1 MLSFAAGIY
10 GSNPPKKG
18 NKGNNGCVSGVP
30 TVSTY
35 ERLAFGG
42 EFGTVG
48 PTTSQM
54 ASVPADTRL
63 HDAAAEVRDRV
74 AYRALLAFT
83 FVLFVRPQDTIPVL
97 DPLHLA
103 EVFGT
108 FGILALGIGRLN
120 RGAPVT
126 KMSLELVA
134 VLAFGAIML
143 ATAPFSIWPGG
154 AVGVVTDLFSKVI
167 VVFVLILN
175 TLTTRTRFERFVE
188 VVVLSCCYVGVR
200 AVLDYAMGLNLVEDG
215 RAQGE
220 GGLFGNP
227 NDMALNLVAFL
238 PLAVILMLGRQRP
251 IVRGILAIGA
261 PAIVAAIIFSR
272 SRGGTLGLVAM
283 LVVLLFQLRRVK
295 PRVAVIVVAVTLFT
309 IPLLPDSFTQRMSS
323 IIHPEEDVTGSREA
337 RKRLLREAYQAY
349 LDHPVFGLGAGQFL
363 NYNPKEREEVWH
375 QTHNAWLQVASELGT
390 GGLLVFSVIVGSG
403 FLAGLQ
409 AVRVLRRS
417 RPRQRLKSREP
428 AEVLA
433 RRERLQLYASAVLA
447 SLTGWLVAAMFASV
461 AYYWTLYLVLGLA
474 ITLRDI
480 TLREVG
486 EIGEPAR
493 VLRRAEAA

>member
-1 MLSFAAGIY
+1 M
-10 GSNPPKKG
+10 N
-18 NKGNNGCVSGVP
+18 
-30 TVSTY
+30 TY

-42 EFGTVG
+42 ALSTVG
-48 PTTSQM
+48 PST
-54 ASVPADTRL
+54 PKP
-63 HDAAAEVRDRV
+63 AAASIDTNAFDSTAELQDRV

-83 FVLFVRPQDTIPVL
+83 FVLFVRPQDTIPL
-97 DPLHLA
+97 LEPLHLA

-108 FGILALGIGRLN
+108 FGIIALIVGRLN

-126 KMSLELVA
+126 RLTFELVS
-134 VLAFGAIML
+134 VLAFAGVML

-154 AVGVVTDLFSKVI
+154 AVSVVTDLFSKVI

-175 TLTTRTRFERFVE
+175 TLTTRSRYERFVE
-188 VVVLSCCYVGVR
+188 AVVLSCCYVGVR
-200 AVLDYAMGLNLVEDG
+200 AVLDYAVGANLVEDG
-215 RAQGE
+215 RVQGE

-238 PLAVILMLGRQRP
+238 PLAIILMLGRQRP
-251 IVRGILAIGA
+251 LVRLILAIGT
-261 PAIVAAIIFSR
+261 PAIIAAIIFSR

-283 LVVLLFQLRRVK
+283 LVVLLFQIRRVR
-295 PRVAVIVVAVTLFT
+295 PRVAVAVVAVTLFT
-309 IPLLPDSFTQRMSS
+309 IPLLPASFTQRMSS

-349 LDHPVFGLGAGQFL
+349 LDHPVLGLGAGQFH

-375 QTHNAWLQVASELGT
+375 EAHNAWLQVASELGT
-390 GGLLVFSVIVGSG
+390 GGLVVFAAIVGSG

-409 AVRVLRRS
+409 AGRVVRRS
-417 RPRQRLKSREP
+417 RARKGRRSREP
-428 AEVLA
+428 AEVRA
-433 RRERLQLYASAVLA
+433 RFDRLHLYASAVLA
-447 SLTGWLVAAMFASV
+447 SLAGWLVAAMFASV

-480 TLREVG
+480 TRREVG

-493 VLRRAEAA
+493 VVRRAEAA